1 MLTSA
6 IVLATAFSID
16 GKDVNNGD
24 DAGNDLSNYEIIM
37 LLPKLIL
44 NYSMTIFSRYD
55 TWKKKMA
62 TLLESIQYFVSD
74 RGTFKTQPNT

>member
-6 IVLATAFSID
+6 IVLATAFSNH
-16 GKDVNNGD
+16 GKDVDNGD

-55 TWKKKMA
+55 T
-62 TLLESIQYFVSD
+62 
-74 RGTFKTQPNT
+74 